1 MPADDERRPADDE
14 AATAL
19 RERLRPL
26 SPADREGVL
35 VDLVGGLAATVLGHG
50 GDAGLEPD
58 RAFREVGFD
67 SMTAVELRNRLRAA
81 TGVHLPAAVVFDYP
95 TPAALARHLRDRL
108 AEDGA
113 AAAAPLL
120 AELERLDGAFA
131 AEAPDRLT
139 RQKLLVQLQAFVA
152 RWGDERGPA
161 EEKSATHTLDDATD
175 AEIFDFIH
183 RELGGPGGNLPGI

>member
-1 MPADDERRPADDE
+1 
-14 AATAL
+14 L

-26 SPADREGVL
+26 SPGEREGIL
-35 VDLVGGLAATVLGHG
+35 VELVGTLASTVLGHTG
-50 GDAGLEPD
+50 GGGLEPD

-81 TGVHLPAAVVFDYP
+81 TGVPLPASVVFDYP
-95 TPAALARHLRDRL
+95 TPAALARHLRDQL
-108 AEDGA
+108 VEAGA

-120 AELERLDGAFA
+120 AELDRLDGVFA
-131 AEAPDRLT
+131 ASAPDRLT

-152 RWGDERGPA
+152 RWGDDRGPV
-161 EEKSATHTLDDATD
+161 EEKPVTHTLDDATD

-183 RELGGPGGNLPGI
+183 RELGGPGGNLPGL